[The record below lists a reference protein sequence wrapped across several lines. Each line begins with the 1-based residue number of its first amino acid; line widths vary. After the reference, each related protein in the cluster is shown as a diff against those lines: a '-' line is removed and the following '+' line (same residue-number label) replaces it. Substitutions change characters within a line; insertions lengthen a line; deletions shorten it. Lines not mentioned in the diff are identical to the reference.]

1 MSFPILRADLND
13 VSSPKLNLESVELP
27 ESSSFIEKRVLT
39 LSKQI
44 VAAAAEGKKTVRLH
58 IVVAENVEPVSSG
71 LKVNFP
77 DVTFTI
83 EGNAD
88 ETPGGRGRIGRGTPV
103 VVDWN

>member
-27 ESSSFIEKRVLT
+27 ESSTFIEKRVLT

-44 VAAAAEGKKTVRLH
+44 TAAATEGKKTVRLH
-58 IVVAENVEPVSSG
+58 IVIAANVEPVLAG

-77 DVTFTI
+77 DVTFTV
-83 EGNAD
+83 EGDANV
-88 ETPGGRGRIGRGTPV
+88 PPMGRPGRGTPI